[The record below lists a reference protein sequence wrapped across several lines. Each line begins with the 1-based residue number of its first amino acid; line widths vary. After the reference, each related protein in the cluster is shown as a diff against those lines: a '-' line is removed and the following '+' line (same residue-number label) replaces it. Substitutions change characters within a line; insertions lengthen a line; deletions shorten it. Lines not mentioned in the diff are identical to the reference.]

1 MNPKGLVFDKKSGN
15 VIIAD
20 SGNHRIQVAK
30 IRNKPIGT
38 QKVQMS
44 HQ

>member
-1 MNPKGLVFDKKSGN
+1 MNPKGLVFDKKSGH

-30 IRNKPIGT
+30 IRNMPIGT
-38 QKVQMS
+38 EMVQMS
-44 HQ
+44 HE